1 MGSVSSSRYD
11 EPGCSS
17 GFGKVSAEFPEVH
30 VARRLAGEP
39 YLEDPFQ
46 QSAKLS
52 QSRQFNGSRPPS
64 EAQVVRSSQETDR
77 FTEAN
82 CISEFTEVVVRL
94 GYGPVVHGVD
104 EVEDGMS
111 SYQFE
116 LTPLDLSHA
125 KSLSPS
131 KII

>member
-1 MGSVSSSRYD
+1 MGAVSSSRYC

-17 GFGKVSAEFPEVH
+17 GFGKISAEFPEVH
-30 VARRLAGEP
+30 VARRLPGEP
-39 YLEDPFQ
+39 HLEDPFQ

-52 QSRQFNGSRPPS
+52 QSRQFNVGRAPS
-64 EAQVVRSSQETDR
+64 EAQVVRSSQETGR

-82 CISEFTEVVVRL
+82 CISEFTEVVVWL

-104 EVEDGMS
+104 EVEGRMP

-116 LTPLDLSHA
+116 LMLHDLSHS

-131 KII
+131 KAS

>member
-1 MGSVSSSRYD
+1 M
-11 EPGCSS
+11 
-17 GFGKVSAEFPEVH
+17 
-30 VARRLAGEP
+30 
-39 YLEDPFQ
+39 EDPFQ

-52 QSRQFNGSRPPS
+52 QPRQFNVWRPPS
-64 EAQVVRSSQETDR
+64 EAQGIRSSQETGR

-82 CISEFTEVVVRL
+82 CISEFTEVVVSL

-104 EVEDGMS
+104 EVEGRMP

-116 LTPLDLSHA
+116 LMPPDLSHS

-131 KII
+131 KAI

>member
-1 MGSVSSSRYD
+1 MSSSRYH

-17 GFGKVSAEFPEVH
+17 GCGKVSAEFPEIQ

-39 YLEDPFQ
+39 HLEDPFQ

-52 QSRQFNGSRPPS
+52 QSRQFNAWGVPS
-64 EAQVVRSSQETDR
+64 EARDVRSSQETGR

-82 CISEFTEVVVRL
+82 CIGEFTEVVVWL
-94 GYGPVVHGVD
+94 GYVPVVNGVS
-104 EVEDGMS
+104 EVEGRMPA
-111 SYQFE
+111 YQFE
-116 LTPLDLSHA
+116 LMPPDLRHS

-131 KII
+131 KAI

>member
-1 MGSVSSSRYD
+1 VSSSRYH

-30 VARRLAGEP
+30 IARRLAREP
-39 YLEDPFQ
+39 HLEDPFQ

-52 QSRQFNGSRPPS
+52 QSRQFNVWRPPS
-64 EAQVVRSSQETDR
+64 EARVVRSSQEAGR

-82 CISEFTEVVVRL
+82 CIGEFTEVVVWL

-104 EVEDGMS
+104 EVEGRMPA
-111 SYQFE
+111 YQFE
-116 LTPLDLSHA
+116 LMPPDLSHS

-131 KII
+131 KAI

>member
-1 MGSVSSSRYD
+1 MGAVSSSRYY

-17 GFGKVSAEFPEVH
+17 GFGKASAEFPQVH
-30 VARRLAGEP
+30 VARRLAGDSH
-39 YLEDPFQ
+39 LKDPFQ

-52 QSRQFNGSRPPS
+52 QPRQFNVWRPSP
-64 EAQVVRSSQETDR
+64 EAQVARSSQETGR

-94 GYGPVVHGVD
+94 GYRPVVHGVD
-104 EVEDGMS
+104 EVEGRMP
-111 SYQFE
+111 SYPFE
-116 LTPLDLSHA
+116 LMPLDLRHS

-131 KII
+131 KAI

>member
-1 MGSVSSSRYD
+1 LV
-11 EPGCSS
+11 
-17 GFGKVSAEFPEVH
+17 
-30 VARRLAGEP
+30 GELH
-39 YLEDPFQ
+39 LEGPFQ

-52 QSRQFNGSRPPS
+52 QSRQFNVGWAPS
-64 EAQVVRSSQETDR
+64 EAQVVRSSQETGR

-82 CISEFTEVVVRL
+82 SISEFTEVVVWL

-104 EVEDGMS
+104 EVEGRMP

-116 LTPLDLSHA
+116 LMLPDVSHS

-131 KII
+131 KAS